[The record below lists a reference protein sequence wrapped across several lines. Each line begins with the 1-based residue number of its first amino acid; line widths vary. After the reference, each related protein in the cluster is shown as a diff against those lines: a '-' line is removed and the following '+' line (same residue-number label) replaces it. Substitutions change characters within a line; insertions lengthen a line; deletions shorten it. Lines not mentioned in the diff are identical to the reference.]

1 MVVVHDHMNQPG
13 RRAVIVVLFLFATA
27 FIALTVSSYV
37 QKSGT
42 SDEPSHLTAGYLA
55 LKWGDYRIDVEHP
68 PVVHMWTALPLL
80 LTSGVTVNTN
90 NQFWATRHFWDFDV
104 QFLYKQNDADRLL
117 YRARFMTVL
126 LGVLLGALLFSWA
139 TELFGFW
146 PATVV
151 LGLYMLEPNILAH
164 SCLVTTDLGVTCFMF
179 GAVYFLWRTCRR
191 LSVGNLA
198 GLVGFTALALTTKF
212 SAVLLVPIML
222 ALLIA
227 RACQRKPW
235 LVAWRRDWVCVTR
248 PQRFMAASLVLVLLA
263 AGAAVFIWGV
273 YRFHYAPAPASVDP
287 NSLMRPK
294 TRVAELVPKLT
305 TLVDWV
311 DQHRLLPNA
320 YSQGFLL
327 GQGKAQHRPA
337 FLAGRFSDTGWW
349 YYFPVVI
356 LLKTPITLLALCVGG
371 LTLCVIRWKT
381 FFAGKMFI
389 LVPIAIYLGVAM
401 TSRINIGLR
410 HILPIYPFLLLL
422 AGETVAALQAR
433 VRPAFLLVLL
443 IPAAVELATVAPH
456 YLAFFNQF
464 AGGPGNGHN
473 LLVDS
478 NLDWGQDLKPLKKW
492 MDKNCGAQ
500 RINLAYFGNADP
512 AYYDIRC
519 TYLPGSP
526 FFAKDKIEGPWIPGY
541 VAVSVNN
548 LHNAADE
555 TVRAF
560 YKPLLE
566 REPVAVIGYSI
577 RVYRVDRAWW

>member
-1 MVVVHDHMNQPG
+1 MH
-13 RRAVIVVLFLFATA
+13 
-27 FIALTVSSYV
+27 
-37 QKSGT
+37 
-42 SDEPSHLTAGYLA
+42 
-55 LKWGDYRIDVEHP
+55 
-68 PVVHMWTALPLL
+68 
-80 LTSGVTVNTN
+80 
-90 NQFWATRHFWDFDV
+90 
-104 QFLYKQNDADRLL
+104 
-117 YRARFMTVL
+117 
-126 LGVLLGALLFSWA
+126 
-139 TELFGFW
+139 
-146 PATVV
+146 
-151 LGLYMLEPNILAH
+151 
-164 SCLVTTDLGVTCFMF
+164 
-179 GAVYFLWRTCRR
+179 
-191 LSVGNLA
+191 
-198 GLVGFTALALTTKF
+198 
-212 SAVLLVPIML
+212 
-222 ALLIA
+222 
-227 RACQRKPW
+227 
-235 LVAWRRDWVCVTR
+235 
-248 PQRFMAASLVLVLLA
+248 
-263 AGAAVFIWGV
+263 
-273 YRFHYAPAPASVDP
+273 
-287 NSLMRPK
+287 PK

-305 TLVDWV
+305 ILVDWV

-356 LLKTPITLLALCVGG
+356 LLKTSITLLALCAGS
-371 LTLCVIRWKT
+371 LTLCIIRWKT

-422 AGETVAALQAR
+422 AGGAVAALQAR

-443 IPAAVELATVAPH
+443 IPAAVELGTVAPH

-478 NLDWGQDLKPLKKW
+478 NLDWGQDLKGLKRW
-492 MDKNCGAQ
+492 M
-500 RINLAYFGNADP
+500 NLHHVPHVNLGYFGNADP
-512 AYYDIRC
+512 AYYGIRC

-526 FFAKDKIEGPWIPGY
+526 FFAKDKIEGPWVPGY
-541 VAVSVNN
+541 VAVSANN

-560 YKPLLE
+560 YKPLLK

-577 RVYRVDRAWW
+577 HVYRVDNAWW

>member
-1 MVVVHDHMNQPG
+1 MNPKL
-13 RRAVIVVLFLFATA
+13 RTAAVLSIFTA
-27 FIALTVSSYV
+27 VFVALTVSSYV
-37 QKSGT
+37 QESST

-80 LTSGVTVNTN
+80 FTSGVTVDTN
-90 NQFWATRHFWDFDV
+90 NQFWTTRHFWDFDI
-104 QFLYKQNDADRLL
+104 QFLYKQNDADQLL

-164 SCLVTTDLGVTCFMF
+164 SRLVTTDLGVTCFMF

-191 LSVGNLA
+191 LSVGNIV
-198 GLVGFTALALTTKF
+198 GLVGFTALALTAKF

-227 RACQRKPW
+227 RACRREPW
-235 LVAWRRDWVCVTR
+235 PVAWRRDEACVTR
-248 PQRFMAASLVLVLLA
+248 SQRLMAAALVLVLSA
-263 AGAAVFIWGV
+263 AGAVVFIWGV
-273 YRFHYAPAPASVDP
+273 YRFHYMPAPASVDP

-294 TRVAELVPKLT
+294 TRVAELVPKLST
-305 TLVDWV
+305 IVNWA

-337 FLAGRFSDTGWW
+337 FLAGRFSNTGWW

-356 LLKTPITLLALCVGG
+356 LLKTPITLLALCASA

-401 TSRINIGLR
+401 TSRINIGVR

-422 AGETVAALQAR
+422 AGGAVAALQAR

-443 IPAAVELATVAPH
+443 IPAAAELATVAPH

-492 MDKNCGAQ
+492 MDKNNVQ
-500 RINLAYFGNADP
+500 HINLAYFGNADP
-512 AYYDIRC
+512 SYYGIQC

-526 FFAKDKIEGPWIPGY
+526 FFAKDKIEGPWVPGY

-548 LHNAADE
+548 LHNAADK
-555 TVRAF
+555 TIRDF
-560 YKPLLE
+560 YEPLLK

-577 RVYRVDRAWW
+577 HVYRANNAW